1 MIKVMSAVEI
11 INQIEISDSSFFIEK
26 IVPTG
31 ITILV
36 GKPKSGKSLLALQL
50 SNAIANGLNIFG
62 CKSNKSTVLYISTE
76 LREED
81 IKERLFKSEAV
92 INDNLRF
99 ANTHRVNFEEL
110 EDCLLKNNKKIH
122 DFVVI
127 DILEKFITT
136 DGINDYK
143 AIYSL
148 LDKFAYFYTNYNIS
162 FLLVHHLN
170 KSEKTLGSTGFEAAC
185 DTILTLLIDKE
196 TNCGKLKVITRKC
209 ADEIYNLQF
218 RKEQLIFE
226 LMKEKKEIEKI
237 DMAISLIIK
246 FIISTKKFK
255 GNLQDLAVQSNVISL
270 NLNPLTLGKLLRAN
284 DELLVKNGIIVEKKK
299 SNTMVY
305 ELTYD
310 PATVQNLGEWESD
323 DRQGK

>member
-11 INQIEISDSSFFIEK
+11 INQIETSDSSFFIEK
-26 IVPTG
+26 IIPAG

-50 SNAIANGLNIFG
+50 SNAIANGLNVFG
-62 CKSNKSTVLYISTE
+62 CKSKKSTVLYISTE
-76 LREED
+76 LRKED
-81 IKERLFKSEAV
+81 IKERLFKSGAL
-92 INDNLRF
+92 INDDLRF
-99 ANTHRVNFEEL
+99 ANAHRLDFEEL
-110 EDCLLKNNKKIH
+110 ENCLLKNKKKMH

-127 DILEKFITT
+127 DILEKLIAF
-136 DGINDYK
+136 DSINDYK

-148 LDKFAYFYTNYNIS
+148 LDKFAYYYTNYNIS

-209 ADEIYNLQF
+209 TDEIYNLQF

-226 LMKEKKEIEKI
+226 LMKEKREIEKI
-237 DMAISLIIK
+237 DMAIALIIK
-246 FIISTKKFK
+246 FIISTKEFK

-284 DELLVKNGIIVEKKK
+284 NDLLDKNGIIVKKKK
-299 SNTMVY
+299 SNVMQY
-305 ELTYD
+305 EITYD
-310 PATVQNLGEWESD
+310 SNKVHILGEWESD
-323 DRQGK
+323 NGQGE